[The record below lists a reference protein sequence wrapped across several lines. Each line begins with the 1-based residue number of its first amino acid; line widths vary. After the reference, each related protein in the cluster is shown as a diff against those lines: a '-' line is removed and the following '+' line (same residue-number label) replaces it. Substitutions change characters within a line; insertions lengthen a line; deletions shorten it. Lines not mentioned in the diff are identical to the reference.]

1 MTRRLT
7 LTLKL
12 TPGKDDDLI
21 AWWLNLPLGSR
32 QGQVKRLLR
41 ASALDIPIPQ
51 VDESKYV
58 LPIPVSSCQPPEPDE
73 MTEVEAERRAR
84 HIARVKW

>member
-7 LTLKL
+7 LTVKL

-21 AWWLNLPLGSR
+21 AWWLGLPLGCR
-32 QGQVKRLLR
+32 QRYIKRLLR
-41 ASALDIPIPQ
+41 ASALGAPPVRADDLVYLPPIPP
-51 VDESKYV
+51 S
-58 LPIPVSSCQPPEPDE
+58 PIPPPKPDE
-73 MTEVEAERRAR
+73 MTDAEAERRAR